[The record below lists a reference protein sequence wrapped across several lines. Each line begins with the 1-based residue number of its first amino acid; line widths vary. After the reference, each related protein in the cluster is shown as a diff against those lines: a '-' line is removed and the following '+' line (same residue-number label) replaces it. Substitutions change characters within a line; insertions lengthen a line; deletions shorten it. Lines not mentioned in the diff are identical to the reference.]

1 MDGVIGMKDG
11 VKKNKWDARFPP
23 ALLRSFGAIGRGHD
37 GFCFTRSGLP
47 RAFPALAMTLLFL
60 SLSACTMS
68 KPPAYDLPSADGV
81 YPGEEITVGRGEN
94 LYVVAQKHG
103 VRLREIIVVNKMTP
117 PYVIKAG
124 QKLYLPTKDGYTAP
138 TPKAAPLAPVDKG
151 SLGGGVVSAPLSG
164 DDSVRAVPLEPPSAP
179 VVIEAPTAP
188 PKTEGT
194 AQQQAGDLAAPQRV
208 VSNLSSSVKPKAATE
223 VGEVEIPALNF
234 EKKEEPKLAA
244 SETQAEFP
252 SFAWPVRGTVISAF
266 GPKGKGL
273 DNDGINIA
281 APKGSPVKAADSGMV
296 AYAGSE
302 MKGFGNLVLIR
313 HQGGWVTAYAH
324 LERLVVAKDSVV
336 AKGDMIGTVGAT
348 GGVTSPQLHFEAR
361 REGKP
366 VDPELV
372 LK

>member
-1 MDGVIGMKDG
+1 MKIE
-11 VKKNKWDARFPP
+11 KKMKEFCHCERPKGAKQSRIV
-23 ALLRSFGAIGRGHD
+23 ACGSGLLRHPFAVPAK
-37 GFCFTRSGLP
+37 GL
-47 RAFPALAMTLLFL
+47 LAMTLLFL
-60 SLSACTMS
+60 SLSACTMT

-117 PYVIKAG
+117 PYAIKAG

-138 TPKAAPLAPVDKG
+138 TPKAAPLAPVAKG
-151 SLGGGVVSAPLSG
+151 SLGGGAVTSAPLSG
-164 DDSVRAVPLEPPSAP
+164 SDSVKAVPLEAP
-179 VVIEAPTAP
+179 QP
-188 PKTEGT
+188 PKAEV
-194 AQQQAGDLAAPQRV
+194 AEVSVSQRV
-208 VSNLSSSVKPKAATE
+208 VSNLSSNAKPKAATE

-234 EKKEEPKLAA
+234 EKKEEPQAAA
-244 SETQAEFP
+244 SESQAEFP

-281 APKGSPVKAADSGMV
+281 APKGSPVKAADGGIV

-324 LERLVVAKDSVV
+324 LERLIVARDSTV